1 MGGMRMSNEKRQK
14 VSTPPTSVTFN
25 HRATCSGCD
34 RKAKKL
40 FSHVYFYKQ
49 SENGQITRMYREED
63 DKYTGNMILI
73 GKTSYGFKV
82 WDGESYYF
90 NEGYFC
96 TKGCA
101 TDFANRIVRHRKTTL
116 YVRK

>member
-1 MGGMRMSNEKRQK
+1 MSNEKRQK
-14 VSTPPTSVTFN
+14 VSTTPTSVTFN

-63 DKYTGNMILI
+63 DKYTGNMILV
-73 GKTSYGFKV
+73 SNDEFGFKV

-101 TDFANRIVRHRKTTL
+101 TDFANRTMHHRKTTL